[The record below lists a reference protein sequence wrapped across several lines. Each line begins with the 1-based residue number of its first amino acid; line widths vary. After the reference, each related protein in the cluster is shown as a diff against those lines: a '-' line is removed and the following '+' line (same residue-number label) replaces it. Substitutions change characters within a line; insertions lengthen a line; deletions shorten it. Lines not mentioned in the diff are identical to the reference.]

1 MVETRGA
8 KTRKQNYGITRAKAG
23 IDIIAR
29 NVFVSRVKYRAWLQ
43 CVVNHFVLIQSRRME
58 FVVLSAQKN
67 TSKVCSKFYILLLM
81 YL

>member
-8 KTRKQNYGITRAKAG
+8 EIRKQNYGITRAKAG
-23 IDIIAR
+23 IDIIVL
-29 NVFVSRVKYRAWLQ
+29 NVSVSRVKYRAWLQ

-58 FVVLSAQKN
+58 FVVLCALKN
-67 TSKVCSKFYILLLM
+67 TSKVYSKFYMLM